1 MASGDG
7 VAAMKSMGRIIR
19 SGERVALSHYHLDPA
34 QWSDMLCAPGATL
47 PLISCWANDSRAYV
61 LLLEGGCPLLASTIV
76 EERRYLAPSSRFA
89 GAEWGERVSYDLY
102 GVEAMDACGNG
113 TPALDEGGWTS
124 TWPLSSRPGPA
135 SGGLRPL
142 AGSHFLRP
150 EQTGLSG
157 PLDLSFEVLKG
168 KVRTVDVC
176 AGGAHRGVVSRL
188 LGKTPEEAMFL
199 VARMTAGAFV
209 AHPLAFARAVAQARG
224 QVPGPGIRDVWMIL
238 LEIERMSL
246 HLFDMARTA
255 RGVDAELLATHCDHA
270 REAIAQACSE
280 QGVSRRLMDTVSCG
294 GFREGLEIVPLAQ
307 AVHAAMQ
314 PRLAALE
321 ELHRVFASRLNG
333 FAVLDVRLAERF
345 AVGGVTGRA
354 SGRSMDMRRR
364 ESGMRLE
371 ALRATGSSRGDARA
385 RDGLRLAEIRDS
397 LKLMER
403 ILGSIGLED
412 DEPAPDRTDEG
423 IGVAEGARGDVWYW
437 VRLKNGRIENL
448 HVRDPGVSVLPV
460 LGAMLRGCPI
470 ERVPAALGS
479 IGLSPA
485 GIAL

>member
-1 MASGDG
+1 MAT
-7 VAAMKSMGRIIR
+7 MRSMGRIIR

-34 QWSDMLCAPGATL
+34 QWSDMLCVPGATL
-47 PLISCWANDSRAYV
+47 PLISCWADDARASV
-61 LLLEGGCPLLASTIV
+61 LLLEGDRPLLASTVV
-76 EERRYLAPSSRFA
+76 EDRRYLAPSSRFA

-102 GVEAMDACGNG
+102 GVEAMEARGNG

-135 SGGLRPL
+135 SGGLRPIG
-142 AGSHFLRP
+142 GSRFLRP

-188 LGKTPEEAMFL
+188 LGKTPEEAMVL
-199 VARMTAGAFV
+199 VARMTAGGFV

-224 QVPGPGIRDVWMIL
+224 QVPGPGVRDVWMIL

-364 ESGMRLE
+364 EAGMRLE

-403 ILGSIGLED
+403 ILGSIGLDD
-412 DEPAPDRTDEG
+412 DEPAPDSTDEG

-437 VRLKNGRIENL
+437 ARLKNGRIENL

-460 LGAMLRGCPI
+460 LGAMLQGCPV

>member
-1 MASGDG
+1 MIG
-7 VAAMKSMGRIIR
+7 MGRIIR
-19 SGERVALSHYHLDPA
+19 SGERVALSHYHLDSE
-34 QWSDMLCAPGATL
+34 QWNAMLAAPGAAL
-47 PLISCWANDSRAYV
+47 PLMSCWADDGRAYV
-61 LLLEGGCPLLASTIV
+61 LLLEGDRPLLASTAV
-76 EERRYLAPSSRFA
+76 EERRYLALSSRFA
-89 GAEWGERVSYDLY
+89 GAEWGERVAYDLY
-102 GVEAMDACGNG
+102 GVEAMDARGNG
-113 TPALDEGGWTS
+113 APALDEGGWTS

-135 SGGLRPL
+135 AGGLRPL
-142 AGSHFLRP
+142 AGSHLLRP

-157 PLDLSFEVLKG
+157 PLEFSFDVLKG
-168 KVRTVDVC
+168 KIRNVDVC

-188 LGKTPEEAMFL
+188 LGRTPEEAMPL
-199 VARMTAGAFV
+199 VSRMTAGGFV

-224 QVPGPGIRDVWMIL
+224 LVPGPGIRDVWMAL

-270 REAIAQACSE
+270 REAIARACAE
-280 QGVSRRLMDTVSCG
+280 QGASRRLMDMVSCD
-294 GFREGLEIVPLAQ
+294 GFREGLEIVPLVQ
-307 AVHAAMQ
+307 AVHEVMQ

-321 ELHRVFASRLNG
+321 ELHRVFAPRLDG
-333 FAVLDVRLAERF
+333 FAVLDARLAERF

-364 ESGMRLE
+364 EAGMRLE

-385 RDGLRLAEIRDS
+385 REGLRLAEIRDS
-397 LKLMER
+397 LKLLER

-437 VRLKNGRIENL
+437 VRLKNGLIENF
-448 HVRDPGVSVLPV
+448 HVRDPGVALLPA
-460 LGAMLRGCPI
+460 LGAMLRGYPVS
-470 ERVPAALGS
+470 RVPAALGS
-479 IGLSPA
+479 IGISPA

>member
-1 MASGDG
+1 M
-7 VAAMKSMGRIIR
+7 AAMMGMGRIIR
-19 SGERVALSHYHLDPA
+19 SGERVALSHYHLDA
-34 QWSDMLCAPGATL
+34 EQWSAMLSAPGATL
-47 PLISCWANDSRAYV
+47 PLISCWADDARAYV
-61 LLLEGGCPLLASTIV
+61 LLLEGDRPLLASTAV

-89 GAEWGERVSYDLY
+89 GGEWGERVAYDLY
-102 GVEAMDACGNG
+102 GVEAMDARGNG
-113 TPALDEGGWTS
+113 APALDEGGWTS
-124 TWPLSSRPGPA
+124 TWPLSFRPGPA
-135 SGGLRPL
+135 AGGLRPL
-142 AGSHFLRP
+142 AGSHLLRP

-157 PLDLSFEVLKG
+157 PLELSFEVLKG
-168 KVRTVDVC
+168 KVRSVEVC

-188 LGKTPEEAMFL
+188 LGRTPEEAMPL
-199 VARMTAGAFV
+199 VSRMTAGGFV

-224 QVPGPGIRDVWMIL
+224 LVPGPGIRDVWMVL
-238 LEIERMSL
+238 LEVERMSL

-270 REAIAQACSE
+270 REAIARACAE
-280 QGVSRRLMDTVSCG
+280 QGVSRRLMDMVACD
-294 GFREGLEIVPLAQ
+294 GFRDGLEIVPLAQ

-314 PRLAALE
+314 PRLSALE
-321 ELHRVFASRLNG
+321 ELHRVFAPRLDG

-364 ESGMRLE
+364 EAGMRLE
-371 ALRATGSSRGDARA
+371 ALRATGSSQGDARA
-385 RDGLRLAEIRDS
+385 REGLRLAEIRDS
-397 LKLMER
+397 LKLLER

-437 VRLKNGRIENL
+437 VRLKDGRIESL
-448 HVRDPGVSVLPV
+448 HVRDPGVSLLPV
-460 LGAMLRGCPI
+460 LGAMLRGYPVS
-470 ERVPAALGS
+470 RVPAALGS
-479 IGLSPA
+479 IGISPA

>member
-1 MASGDG
+1 M
-7 VAAMKSMGRIIR
+7 AAMRSMGRIIR

-34 QWSDMLCAPGATL
+34 QWSEMLTAPGTTL
-47 PLISCWANDSRAYV
+47 PLISCWADDARAYV
-61 LLLEGGCPLLASTIV
+61 LLLEGDCPLLASTIV
-76 EERRYLAPSSRFA
+76 EDRRYLAPSSRFA

-102 GVEAMDACGNG
+102 GVEAMDARGNG
-113 TPALDEGGWTS
+113 APALDEGGWTS

-135 SGGLRPL
+135 AGGLRPL
-142 AGSHFLRP
+142 AGSHLLRP

-157 PLDLSFEVLKG
+157 PLELSFEVLKG
-168 KVRTVDVC
+168 KIRDVEVC
-176 AGGAHRGVVSRL
+176 AGAAHRGLVARL
-188 LGKTPEEAMFL
+188 VGKTPEEAMPL
-199 VARMTAGAFV
+199 VSRVTAGGFV

-224 QVPGPGIRDVWMIL
+224 LVPGPGIRDVWMIL
-238 LEIERMSL
+238 LEIERISI

-270 REAIAQACSE
+270 REAIARACSE
-280 QGVSRRLMDTVSCG
+280 QGVSRRLMDMVTCD
-294 GFREGLEIVPLAQ
+294 GFRDGLEIVPLAQ

-321 ELHRVFASRLNG
+321 ELHRVFAPRLDG
-333 FAVLDVRLAERF
+333 VATLDARLAECF

-354 SGRSMDMRRR
+354 SARSMDMRRR
-364 ESGMRLE
+364 EAGMRLE

-385 RDGLRLAEIRDS
+385 REGLRLAEIRDS
-397 LKLMER
+397 LALMER

-412 DEPAPDRTDEG
+412 DEPAPDRTEEG

-437 VRLKNGRIENL
+437 VRLKDGRIESL
-448 HVRDPGVSVLPV
+448 HVRDPGVSLLPV
-460 LGAMLRGCPI
+460 LGAMLRGYAVD
-470 ERVPAALGS
+470 RVPAALGS

>member
-1 MASGDG
+1 
-7 VAAMKSMGRIIR
+7 MKSMGQIIR

-61 LLLEGGCPLLASTIV
+61 LLLEGDCPLLASTIV

-224 QVPGPGIRDVWMIL
+224 QVPRPGIRDVWMIL

-294 GFREGLEIVPLAQ
+294 GFREGLEIVSLAQ